1 MKTSF
6 TDLPDSLTTAS
17 DALEKKLLSSSEL
30 LEINI
35 TRIEETDGKVNSF
48 VTRMFETAREDAL
61 SSTERALKGSRLSPL
76 DGIPIAVKDIY
87 DTEGVVTSRGSAAY
101 KDHIPSKDAT
111 TVKLLRDSGAVIIGK
126 TNTHEVALGGTTNN
140 VNHGATRNPWNLAHV
155 PGGSSGGSASA
166 LAARQCLGALGSDT
180 GGSIRIPAAFCSVT
194 GHKPTYG
201 LVSRAGVFPVSY
213 LLDHAGPMA
222 ISAEDCALML
232 NALAKYDPEDRD
244 SINVESKNY
253 RAELNNEIKGLRF
266 VVIPSF
272 LEGCETEVLENFH
285 LSLEVMKNLGVAIEY
300 FEPIENINEIRE
312 KIACLI
318 SAESG
323 TYNLIAL
330 EKDLI
335 SEPGRTR
342 MLGGLST
349 PVEKYIEAIQLRKE
363 IQALYE
369 KGLENFDA
377 YVTPTTPMTAEAI
390 EKDPT
395 QEQHITNKFKN
406 TQIFDF
412 SHQPSISV
420 PNGLSASGLPTGL
433 MISTKLFSDSLTLR
447 IGHAYQQVTSHHL
460 QSPEI

>member
-1 MKTSF
+1 MNNI
-6 TDLPDSLTTAS
+6 PNSLTTAS
-17 DALEKKLLSSSEL
+17 SLLEKKLISPSEL
-30 LEINI
+30 LEMNI
-35 TRIEETDGKVNSF
+35 ARIESTDKKVNSF
-48 VTRMFETAREDAL
+48 VTQMFETARNDAL
-61 SSTERALKGSRLSPL
+61 SSTERAQNGTRLSPL

-87 DTEGVVTSRGSAAY
+87 DTEGVITSRGSAAY
-101 KDHIPSKDAT
+101 KDNIPSKDAT
-111 TVKLLRDSGAVIIGK
+111 TVKLLRDSGAIIIGK

-140 VNHGATRNPWNLAHV
+140 ANHGATRNPWNLDHV

-180 GGSIRIPAAFCSVT
+180 GGSIRIPAAFCSIT

-201 LVSRAGVFPVSY
+201 LVSRTGVFPVSY

-232 NALAKYDPEDRD
+232 NVLAKYDPEDRD
-244 SINVESKNY
+244 SINIQPQNY
-253 RAELNNEIKGLRF
+253 TSELNEGIKGLQF
-266 VVIPSF
+266 AVIPSF
-272 LEGCETEVLENFH
+272 LEECEKEVLENFQS
-285 LSLEVMKNLGVAIEY
+285 SLEVIKDLGASIEY
-300 FEPIENINEIRE
+300 LEPIENINEIRG

-330 EKDLI
+330 EKNLI

-342 MLGGLST
+342 MLSGLST
-349 PVEKYIEAIQLRKE
+349 PVETYIEAIQLRKE
-363 IQALYE
+363 IQAIYE
-369 KGLENFDA
+369 KGLEKFDA
-377 YVTPTTPMTAEAI
+377 YITPTTPMTAEVI
-390 EKDPT
+390 EDDPR
-395 QEQHITNKFKN
+395 QEQHILNKFKN

-420 PNGLSASGLPTGL
+420 PNGLGKKGLPTGL

-447 IGHAYQQVTSHHL
+447 IGHTYQKATNYHL